1 MSDSWVGFRPSPK
14 RDETRPTASA
24 SFEATSD
31 LLIAKVL
38 KLLTTQAGVESWLV
52 VFTKFDA
59 RLGAKLKFTINE
71 ENYGGTYARI
81 DIPKRIILLTELH
94 GELDFRLTEKK
105 DGTDIA
111 LNCTK
116 TLNEAE
122 KADWEK
128 LIHETFARFARQL
141 NQGA

>member
-14 RDETRPTASA
+14 RDESRPTASQ

-38 KLLTTQAGVESWLV
+38 KLLTTQVGVESWLV
-52 VFTKFDA
+52 AFTKFEA
-59 RLGAKLKFTINE
+59 RLGAKLKFALDG

-105 DGTDIA
+105 DGTDIS
-111 LNCTK
+111 LSCTK
-116 TLNEAE
+116 TLNDSE
-122 KADWEK
+122 KPDWEK
-128 LIHETFARFARQL
+128 LVQETFAKFQKAL
-141 NQGA
+141 NNAG

>member
-14 RDETRPTASA
+14 RDETRSTANQ

-128 LIHETFARFARQL
+128 LVQETFAKFARQL
-141 NQGA
+141 SQGA

>member
-1 MSDSWVGFRPSPK
+1 MTDSWVGFRPSPK

-24 SFEATSD
+24 NFEATSD

-52 VFTKFDA
+52 RFTKFDA
-59 RLGAKLKFTINE
+59 RLGAKLKFTLNE

-81 DIPKRIILLTELH
+81 DIPKRVIFLTEYH

-105 DGTDIA
+105 DGTDIT
-111 LNCTK
+111 LSCSK
-116 TLNEAE
+116 TLNEQE
-122 KADWEK
+122 KQDWEN
-128 LIHETFARFARQL
+128 LV
-141 NQGA
+141 QGCFSKFQEALTDAK

>member
-14 RDETRPTASA
+14 RDESRPTASQ

-38 KLLTTQAGVESWLV
+38 KLLTTQVGVESWLV
-52 VFTKFDA
+52 AFTKFDA
-59 RLGAKLKFTINE
+59 RLGAKLKFALDG

-105 DGTDIA
+105 DGTDIS
-111 LNCTK
+111 LSCTK
-116 TLNEAE
+116 TLNESE
-122 KADWEK
+122 KPDWEK
-128 LIHETFARFARQL
+128 LVQETFAKFQKAL
-141 NQGA
+141 NNAG

>member
-14 RDETRPTASA
+14 RDESRPTASQ

-38 KLLTTQAGVESWLV
+38 KLLTTQVGVESWLV
-52 VFTKFDA
+52 SFTKFDA
-59 RLGAKLKFTINE
+59 RLGAKLKFTLNE

-105 DGTDIA
+105 DGTDIS
-111 LNCTK
+111 LSCTK
-116 TLNEAE
+116 TLNESE
-122 KADWEK
+122 KPDWEK
-128 LIHETFARFARQL
+128 LVQETFEKFQKAL
-141 NQGA
+141 NNAG